1 MTELLDF
8 PGHGGKRANTGGK
21 RPGAGR
27 PKKGEEAPKAIK
39 DRVHNAV
46 LEIREAKAKRESYL
60 AHLAELEYKQKRAEL
75 IAIDSVY
82 RVLDSAVTA
91 CREHLMGIPGRY
103 ASILAAESDAR
114 TIETLLETEI
124 RRALEQISE
133 AKEHDYRTG

>member
-1 MTELLDF
+1 MEESEEIYT
-8 PGHGGKRANTGGK
+8 GKGGK
-21 RPGAGR
+21 RPGAG
-27 PKKGEEAPKAIK
+27 APKGNNNRWGGGSAGPEGTKANLILK
-39 DRVHNAV
+39 NA
-46 LEIREAKAKRESYL
+46 RAKKEMYL
-60 AHLAELEYKQKRAEL
+60 AQLAELEYKQKRAEL
-75 IAIDSVY
+75 IAIESVY

-133 AKEHDYRTG
+133 AKEHDYRNAG